1 MAAVEVADQVEAVV
15 VVVAVA
21 NRVVAGVV
29 RGEDVVV
36 VVDSAVVGWE
46 VRRVVMVAMAAAVQ
60 VGS

>member
-1 MAAVEVADQVEAVV
+1 MV

-36 VVDSAVVGWE
+36 GVDSAVVGWE

>member
-46 VRRVVMVAMAAAVQ
+46 VRRVVMVARAAAVQ